1 MAEGGDGSLNDAGGN
16 EMIEQNAT
24 KAIRNKPFKKL
35 RYREKMLNFLSDP
48 ENDIPSRTTIACDV
62 LKMKYS
68 THLYRY
74 FSCAE
79 LNEILD
85 EALGV
90 RRKRYAA
97 DLARVDRGLLDR
109 AISGDPAAAKL
120 VYQRFENWEPS
131 ERKRVDVSGEV
142 RAQVFREILDEISQV
157 SQGFADVFPEDG
169 VDDAGNEPCTRGGH
183 SNNLP

>member
-1 MAEGGDGSLNDAGGN
+1 
-16 EMIEQNAT
+16 MIEQNAT
-24 KAIRNKPFKKL
+24 KRIRNKPFKKL
-35 RYREKMLNFLSDP
+35 RYREKMLQYLSDP
-48 ENDIPSRTTIACDV
+48 AYDIPSRTTLACDV

-85 EALGV
+85 EALQV

-97 DLARVDRGLLDR
+97 DLSRVDRGLLDR

-131 ERKRVDVSGEV
+131 EKKKIDVTGEI
-142 RAQVFREILDEISQV
+142 RAQVFREILDEINASNA
-157 SQGFADVFPEDG
+157 GFADLFPGNDSG
-169 VDDAGNEPCTRGGH
+169 DAASG
-183 SNNLP
+183 S

>member
-1 MAEGGDGSLNDAGGN
+1 
-16 EMIEQNAT
+16 MIERNAT
-24 KAIRNKPFKKL
+24 KGIRNKPFKKL

-48 ENDIPSRTTIACDV
+48 ENDIPSRTTLACTV

-68 THLYRY
+68 TNLYRY
-74 FSCAE
+74 FSCTE
-79 LNEILD
+79 LDEILD

-90 RRKRYAA
+90 RRKRYAG

-109 AISGDPAAAKL
+109 AIAGDPAAAKL
-120 VYQRFENWEPS
+120 VYQRFEGWEPS
-131 ERKRVDVSGEV
+131 EKRVDVAAEV
-142 RAQVFREILDEISQV
+142 KTQVFREILEEINQV

-169 VDDAGNEPCTRGGH
+169 VDDAVNEPCTRGGH